1 MEDPVLFDRS
11 GLDLKHR
18 ELLIYLKI
26 KINKEK
32 KFATDADRGSSL
44 YVEKGLPSI
53 HSLIIPNGMLD
64 LDSIPLDEPDFT
76 EELTEDEIK
85 LLPARAD
92 FWVSD
97 MIHSQTAQVKEKA
110 KAKRAL

>member
-18 ELLIYLKI
+18 ELLIYLEI

-32 KFATDADRGSSL
+32 KFATDADRGRSL
-44 YVEKGLPSI
+44 YVEKDLPSI
-53 HSLIIPNGMLD
+53 HSLNIPNGMLD

-76 EELTEDEIK
+76 EE
-85 LLPARAD
+85 
-92 FWVSD
+92 
-97 MIHSQTAQVKEKA
+97 TAQVKEKA